1 MFRRFH
7 TTMDV
12 AREPLL
18 HFIVAGALL
27 FGGYVWLKNDT
38 PRREADTAVKIGKG
52 EVRWLRETFAGQWRR
67 EPTAKELDE
76 LVATLVNEE
85 LMAREAR
92 ALGLDQHDTV
102 VRRRLAQKL
111 TFLLDGTSQVA
122 NPGEDELRR
131 FHASHADRYRSDPQV
146 SFQHVFFSPGRRP
159 QAEADARMALSELAA
174 ERDRHSPEGDP
185 FPMENTFVDADLRTV
200 SSLFGPDFARAI
212 GTLPLG
218 SWNGP
223 VQSGYGYHLVLV
235 SQKTPGDRRRYEDVH
250 QAVLEDWRHQKER
263 EMRDAYLANLRD
275 KHGVIIEDSVR
286 TLLSP
291 APDR

>member
-1 MFRRFH
+1 
-7 TTMDV
+7 
-12 AREPLL
+12 
-18 HFIVAGALL
+18 L
-27 FGGYVWLKNDT
+27 FGGYALLRSDVPD
-38 PRREADTAVKIGKG
+38 REAETAVKIGAG

-67 EPTAKELDE
+67 EPTAKELHE

-111 TFLLDGTSQVA
+111 TFLLEDTSRVA
-122 NPGEDELRR
+122 DPSEDELRR
-131 FHASHADRYRSDPQV
+131 FHAGHAERYHSDSQV
-146 SFQHVFFSPGRRP
+146 SFQHVFFSPSRRP
-159 QAEADARMALSELAA
+159 QPEADARVALSELAA
-174 ERDRHSPEGDP
+174 ERDGHPPEGDP
-185 FPMENTFVDADLRTV
+185 LPMEDTFVDAELRTV

-212 GTLPLG
+212 VALPLG

-235 SQKTPGDRRRYEDVH
+235 SQMRPGEPRRYEDVRH
-250 QAVLEDWRHQKER
+250 AVLEDWRHQKET
-263 EMRDAYLANLRD
+263 EMRDAFLAKLRD
-275 KHGVIIEDSVR
+275 KHSVIIEESAR
-286 TLLSP
+286 ALSSP